1 MNEPDTISRFEVYIT
16 LEKHMQIHLNNL
28 TAQEHADWEQ
38 FLTWYNQ
45 NGWVGDE
52 ARRVAW
58 TDLQRKHPRL
68 HAFSDVEQDQ
78 AV

>member
-1 MNEPDTISRFEVYIT
+1 
-16 LEKHMQIHLNNL
+16 MQIHPNNL

-38 FLTWYNQ
+38 FLTWYNL
-45 NGWVGDE
+45 NGWVGDD
-52 ARRVAW
+52 ARRFAW
-58 TDLQRKHPRL
+58 AGLQRKYPRL